1 MSVPM
6 QPNEPVSGDNES
18 TAELPVL
25 DVEAYEASLEEDHI
39 AHTDTW
45 VAPQS
50 SLGFQPVDDQPVD
63 DTAATARRGALDP
76 AARTPAAVDLT
87 GLSATLRAVEDRLR
101 QKGER
106 LVALER
112 ELAAVRADHIAA
124 IAQSEGSAEQQ
135 ASLRAS
141 LETADQDRSRLE
153 RVLAERDARVT
164 ELEAT
169 LVQVEAEREAALI
182 RVNCDLVLQREQ
194 SDARIQVLVTRSTEL
209 ESELEQ
215 LASDH
220 EAAGRRIRELEA
232 EMSTRYDELELQA
245 TARENEYNARLAER
259 DHDLSA
265 AEEALQ
271 RLEQELSNKNVKLEE
286 LASSNDDWRSTI
298 VEAQQALSERDQR
311 IRQLE
316 SEIAS
321 TATAFGKIQRSIER
335 LDPVA
340 EDHVDAAVEG
350 PQRMLI
356 RTDGNTEFVHQLARR
371 TRIGRGPESELQI
384 DAQYISRTHAVIMAG
399 PVHTT
404 LEDLDSTN
412 GVFVN
417 GKRIARQTLKD
428 GDRVTIG
435 RMHFR
440 YAVRSSVS
448 R

>member
-1 MSVPM
+1 M
-6 QPNEPVSGDNES
+6 
-18 TAELPVL
+18 
-25 DVEAYEASLEEDHI
+25 
-39 AHTDTW
+39 
-45 VAPQS
+45 
-50 SLGFQPVDDQPVD
+50 
-63 DTAATARRGALDP
+63 
-76 AARTPAAVDLT
+76 
-87 GLSATLRAVEDRLR
+87 
-101 QKGER
+101 
-106 LVALER
+106 
-112 ELAAVRADHIAA
+112 
-124 IAQSEGSAEQQ
+124 
-135 ASLRAS
+135 
-141 LETADQDRSRLE
+141 
-153 RVLAERDARVT
+153 
-164 ELEAT
+164 
-169 LVQVEAEREAALI
+169 
-182 RVNCDLVLQREQ
+182 
-194 SDARIQVLVTRSTEL
+194 
-209 ESELEQ
+209 
-215 LASDH
+215 
-220 EAAGRRIRELEA
+220 
-232 EMSTRYDELELQA
+232 
-245 TARENEYNARLAER
+245 
-259 DHDLSA
+259 
-265 AEEALQ
+265 
-271 RLEQELSNKNVKLEE
+271 KLEE

-350 PQRMLI
+350 PQRLLI
-356 RTDGNTEFVHQLARR
+356 RSDGNTEFVHQLARR